1 MHCNCVVFGDAHC
14 CNVLSQ
20 HGYLRRYSFLRARL
34 GLVPSNHT
42 DEGPCNVKIK
52 TGGQLQ
58 CRVPSLK
65 GLTVVIK
72 DETGEIPWGRMFGVQ
87 KWVRAPR
94 LPTGVFNGGLQV
106 PASFLDFILDA
117 RITGWLVLDLHGGYL
132 CWIPMASFG
141 QFSGFQ

>member
-72 DETGEIPWGRMFGVQ
+72 DETGEIPWGRMFGV
-87 KWVRAPR
+87 
-94 LPTGVFNGGLQV
+94 
-106 PASFLDFILDA
+106 
-117 RITGWLVLDLHGGYL
+117 
-132 CWIPMASFG
+132 
-141 QFSGFQ
+141 